1 VATTKNR
8 PQYRFQDSN
17 LQRTINN
24 IYDIINDLSDSVRS
38 PTQFDYK
45 SGADGKIG
53 DIRVFKDHRT
63 GYYVLA
69 AKTREGWVRIGM
81 SRDDGRPFVG
91 FGVIDADI
99 TAPKENGILAFSN
112 NKFRYNKNLQVTD
125 GGIVKATHLQ
135 IPTSAPANPTDGSI
149 YWDESNFNMNV
160 YIDDPGGSGFVNLIS
175 GQSTNAVV
183 ETIEMTS
190 SDANEPF
197 IKLINTS
204 DGNTT
209 PYIAFDKTGG
219 TDGMID
225 YDFLS
230 HIVSYGRNDNATPE
244 TISYSDIYTQVTS
257 IVDGSESATLRLSWM
272 QGGTFES
279 LTFKDDIAFPVN
291 LNIGAN
297 YISSDGTSAG
307 LSLDVSNDA
316 TFSGGVTI
324 TGDLTVNGDI
334 LDIYVGG
341 DNVMKIDEA
350 TGKLSFPVGIKEVHS
365 GYHGNVLRS
374 KILPSDFSTDS
385 SRALIFD
392 ATTGGI
398 KLGIA
403 AADMW
408 ATVPIPTGYKA
419 TKVKLFGNNTR
430 AFEVF
435 ETEIDLATK
444 TSKGSG
450 AVGTELDITDVD
462 STKDNFLV
470 IQVALVATSEIIY
483 GGYVT
488 IAVI

>member
-1 VATTKNR
+1 M
-8 PQYRFQDSN
+8 P
-17 LQRTINN
+17 L
-24 IYDIINDLSDSVRS
+24 
-38 PTQFDYK
+38 
-45 SGADGKIG
+45 
-53 DIRVFKDHRT
+53 IR
-63 GYYVLA
+63 
-69 AKTREGWVRIGM
+69 
-81 SRDDGRPFVG
+81 
-91 FGVIDADI
+91 
-99 TAPKENGILAFSN
+99 GI
-112 NKFRYNKNLQVTD
+112 K
-125 GGIVKATHLQ
+125 
-135 IPTSAPANPTDGSI
+135 
-149 YWDESNFNMNV
+149 
-160 YIDDPGGSGFVNLIS
+160 
-175 GQSTNAVV
+175 
-183 ETIEMTS
+183 
-190 SDANEPF
+190 
-197 IKLINTS
+197 KL
-204 DGNTT
+204 
-209 PYIAFDKTGG
+209 K
-219 TDGMID
+219 
-225 YDFLS
+225 
-230 HIVSYGRNDNATPE
+230 
-244 TISYSDIYTQVTS
+244 
-257 IVDGSESATLRLSWM
+257 
-272 QGGTFES
+272 
-279 LTFKDDIAFPVN
+279 
-291 LNIGAN
+291 
-297 YISSDGTSAG
+297 
-307 LSLDVSNDA
+307 
-316 TFSGGVTI
+316 FSGGVTDKGRGEVEVNVPQAS
-324 TGDLTVNGDI
+324 TDLTDVADGLERANGDI
-334 LDIYVGG
+334 LYDNGVDTWVRGDITDIGGTVAIDKGGTGATTAPSARDNLDLGTSDAVSFNKLSAAGGMDVDATSLIRLDGSVGHTYITESGPDVLDIYVGG